1 MSSGPRRSLESARTP
16 ASAAIRDRRERG
28 AVAIPMS
35 TQKIAEE
42 QARSGSGFG
51 TRSIRD
57 PRSRSVEEW
66 ITDSLVEQL
75 HGQYGWKESVARD
88 YAADFLTGQAAS
100 RVVDKLLSLF
110 PVRGATVLELG
121 SGLGSILLE
130 MRRRGIRAAGIE
142 PSEEW
147 CGIIRRR
154 FEKEG
159 LPPSCLV
166 QGIGER
172 LPFADASVD
181 LVVSLQVLEHVQE
194 PERVLAEIDR
204 VLRPGGTLYLS
215 APNYFSFSEDHYRVL
230 WFPGLT
236 HRTGSW
242 YLRLRGRDPEF
253 YRHHVNNLTFFQVQ
267 RAAKALGW
275 INLKWERRVEKVR
288 NERSLGARISRA
300 WLRLAPGLSRRLYL
314 ASKSLKT
321 DMNLH
326 FRKPGSV
333 DPEPGSH

>member
-1 MSSGPRRSLESARTP
+1 MAGERQRSDSGFGSQAVEDAGNRSLESW
-16 ASAAIRDRRERG
+16 
-28 AVAIPMS
+28 
-35 TQKIAEE
+35 IADTL
-42 QARSGSGFG
+42 F
-51 TRSIRD
+51 
-57 PRSRSVEEW
+57 
-66 ITDSLVEQL
+66 EQL
-75 HGQYGWKESVARD
+75 HGQYGWKEQVARD
-88 YAADFLTGQAAS
+88 YAADFLTGAAAV
-100 RVVDKLLSLF
+100 RTVDKLQALF
-110 PVRGATVLELG
+110 PLAQSRVLEVG

-130 MRRRGIRAAGIE
+130 MRRRKVRAVGLE

-154 FEKEG
+154 LERAG
-159 LPPSCLV
+159 LSRECVV
-166 QGIGER
+166 QGIGEH

-204 VLRPGGTLYLS
+204 VLRPGGILYLS

-242 YLRLRGRDPEF
+242 YLRLRGRDPDF
-253 YRHHVNNLTFFQVQ
+253 YRNHVNNLTFFQVQ

-275 INLKWERRVEKVR
+275 TNLKWERRLQKVR
-288 NERSLGARISRA
+288 DQRSLGGRISRA

-314 ASKSLKT
+314 ASKALKT

-326 FRKPGSV
+326 FRKPGGV
-333 DPEPGSH
+333 DPGLRSH

>member
-1 MSSGPRRSLESARTP
+1 
-16 ASAAIRDRRERG
+16 
-28 AVAIPMS
+28 MS
-35 TQKIAEE
+35 TPKIAEE
-42 QARSGSGFG
+42 LARSESGFG

-66 ITDSLVEQL
+66 IADSLFEQL

-88 YAADFLTGQAAS
+88 YAAEFLTGQAAAS
-100 RVVDKLLSLF
+100 VVDKLARLF
-110 PVRGATVLELG
+110 PVAGSTVLEVG

-130 MRRRGIRAAGIE
+130 MRRRGFRALGIE

-159 LPPSCLV
+159 LPSSCLV
-166 QGIGER
+166 QGIGED
-172 LPFADASVD
+172 LPFADESVD
-181 LVVSLQVLEHVQE
+181 LVVSLQVLEHVEE
-194 PERVLAEIDR
+194 PERVLCEIDR
-204 VLRPGGTLYLS
+204 VLRPGGIFYLS

-242 YLRLRGRDPEF
+242 YLRLRGRDPDF
-253 YRHHVNNLTFFQVQ
+253 YLNHVNNLTWFQVQ
-267 RAAKALGW
+267 RAAKGLGW
-275 INLKWERRVEKVR
+275 INLKWQRRVEK
-288 NERSLGARISRA
+288 ARG
-300 WLRLAPGLSRRLYL
+300 WPKLAPGLSKWLYL

-326 FRKPGSV
+326 FQKPGGTTRAMASSM
-333 DPEPGSH
+333 DRSARSP